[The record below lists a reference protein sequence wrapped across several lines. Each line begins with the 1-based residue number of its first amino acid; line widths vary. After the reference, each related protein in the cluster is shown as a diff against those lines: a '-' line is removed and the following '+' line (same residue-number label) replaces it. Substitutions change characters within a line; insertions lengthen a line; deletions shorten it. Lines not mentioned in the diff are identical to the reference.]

1 MAFGKLRKFWDKVKE
16 VGKKAWGG
24 IRKIG
29 QKLMPVAKL
38 AAPMIANAFAPGS
51 GVAVSAGLGVA
62 ENLFNSN
69 YGAAATGAAGLAA
82 SRGIKIPA
90 WRPKGS

>member
-1 MAFGKLRKFWDKVKE
+1 MSFGKLRKFWNKVKE

-24 IRKIG
+24 IRMIG

-51 GVAVSAGLGVA
+51 GAAVSAGLGIA
-62 ENLFNSN
+62 ENVFNNNFGS
-69 YGAAATGAAGLAA
+69 AATGAAGLAA

-90 WRPKGS
+90 WGPKGS

>member
-1 MAFGKLRKFWDKVKE
+1 MSFGRLRKFWNKVKE

-29 QKLMPVAKL
+29 QALMPVAKV

-51 GVAVSAGLGVA
+51 GAAVAAGLGIA
-62 ENLFNSN
+62 ENAFNN
-69 YGAAATGAAGLAA
+69 NFGAAATGAAGLAA
-82 SRGIKIPA
+82 SRGIKLPV
-90 WRPKGS
+90 WRPKVS